1 MSMRI
6 VCLEA
11 DSVKARFRPPRC
23 EHDWVAYPNTAA
35 DEVLARLRGAQVA
48 IVNKVRLDADTLA
61 ALPALRLVAVAAT
74 GTDNVDLA
82 ACAEH
87 GIVVSN
93 VRGYATHAVPEHA
106 LMLMLALRRRLFAY
120 VDDVRSGM
128 WAGASG
134 FCLFHHP
141 VGDLNGATLG
151 IVGRGGLGQA
161 VARLAEAFGMTVLFA
176 ERRGADSVRE
186 GYTDFDTVLRTS
198 DVLSL
203 HCPLNDATRGLI
215 GAAEL
220 AAMKNDAILVNVSRG
235 GLVDEQALAD
245 ALRAGTIAGA
255 GVDVLSQEPPRDG
268 NPLLDADLPNL
279 IVTPHMAWAS
289 AGAMKA
295 LTDQVI
301 DNIEAFAA
309 GRPRNRVV

>member
-11 DSVKARFRPPRC
+11 DSIKARFRPPGF

-35 DEVLARLRGAQVA
+35 DEVLPRLRGAQVA

-61 ALPALRLVAVAAT
+61 ALSALRLVAVAAT

-93 VRGYATHAVPEHA
+93 VRGYATHTVPEHA

-128 WAGASG
+128 WARAGA

-176 ERRGADSVRE
+176 ERRGADDVRD
-186 GYTDFDTVLRTS
+186 GYTDFDTVLRKA

-215 GAAEL
+215 GAPEL

-235 GLVDEQALAD
+235 GLVDEHALAD

-268 NPLLDADLPNL
+268 SPLLDADLPNL

-309 GRPRNRVV
+309 GRPRNRVA